1 MQFQI
6 FNASLKTQSLPWADT
21 SSKSTIKA
29 LEQRPDNVLFLP
41 SNSHLI
47 SIKNN
52 MTITQAEL
60 IGFLLIELF
69 LSVYHTLKSIFAF
82 LKTFFCID
90 SSGIVLEQIL
100 FQYKI
105 HKPYVQR
112 RLEKMRDV
120 TIDFGKQLEFA
131 YGRLDPRY
139 CNKGCY
145 TSSAKVL

>member
-90 SSGIVLEQIL
+90 SSGIVLE
-100 FQYKI
+100 
-105 HKPYVQR
+105 
-112 RLEKMRDV
+112 
-120 TIDFGKQLEFA
+120 
-131 YGRLDPRY
+131 
-139 CNKGCY
+139 
-145 TSSAKVL
+145 